1 MFEIGATLRTARE
14 QRGISIDTAAEATKI
29 RSSYL
34 VALEEEDFGR
44 LPGPTYARG
53 FLRSYSEFL
62 ELDAQLLIDE
72 FSERFSSAPWE
83 VDDEVMFPRR
93 GSARSNRHSSRG
105 AGIVVVTIVGILAIA
120 VLIVIAATY
129 PSTRTTPIPAT
140 DGTNVVTVTEAAVN
154 PVATAITAQT
164 APDSTSAA
172 AEAVVFV
179 KPFAQVT
186 LTVRALEAAEG
197 TAALFQQKV
206 DPNPNQPDGFKLPKS
221 ASGYLIRLDR
231 PNTLTLVVNGS
242 PVVPGPAD
250 TLLSIDPN
258 GRVSAVTE

>member
-14 QRGISIDTAAEATKI
+14 QRGVSIDAAAEATKI

-34 VALEEEDFGR
+34 VALEEEDFER

-83 VDDEVMFPRR
+83 ADDEVMFPRR
-93 GSARSNRHSSRG
+93 RSARANRNSSRG
-105 AGIVVVTIVGILAIA
+105 SGIVIVAIVGILAIA
-120 VLIVIAATY
+120 ILIVIAATY
-129 PSTRTTPIPAT
+129 PSTRTTPLPAT

-154 PVATAITAQT
+154 PVATAVTAQT

-172 AEAVVFV
+172 AQAVVFV
-179 KPFAQVT
+179 IPFAQVT
-186 LTVRALEAAEG
+186 LTVRALGSPEG
-197 TAALFQQKV
+197 TAPLFQQKV
-206 DPNPNQPDGFKLPKS
+206 DPDPTKPNGFQLPKS
-221 ASGYLIRLDR
+221 SSGYLIRLDR

-242 PVVPGPAD
+242 PIVPGPTD
-250 TLLSIDPN
+250 TLLSVDPN
-258 GRVSAVTE
+258 GRVAAVTQ

>member
-1 MFEIGATLRTARE
+1 MVEIGATLRIARE
-14 QRGISIDTAAEATKI
+14 QRGVSIDDAAEATKI

-34 VALEEEDFGR
+34 VALEEEDFER

-62 ELDAQLLIDE
+62 TLDAQLLIDE

-93 GSARSNRHSSRG
+93 GSARSSRHSSRG
-105 AGIVVVTIVGILAIA
+105 SGIVIVVIVGILAIT

-129 PSTRTTPIPAT
+129 PSTRTTPLPAT
-140 DGTNVVTVTEAAVN
+140 GGTNVVTVTEAAVN

-164 APDSTSAA
+164 TPDSTSAA
-172 AEAVVFV
+172 AEAIVFV
-179 KPFAQVT
+179 KAFAQVT
-186 LTVRALEAAEG
+186 LTVRALESPDG

-206 DPNPNQPDGFKLPKS
+206 DPNPNQPNGFRLPKS

-242 PVVPGPAD
+242 PVVPGPTD
-250 TLLSIDPN
+250 TLLAIDPN
-258 GRVSAVTE
+258 GRVAAVTE